1 MLKSLNLAKIVKFT
15 YNRPR
20 NCQNLAKIS
29 AQWTVVVVIISLK
42 CQLFI
47 PMAYIMLC
55 ESLEFLGCLT

>member
-15 YNRPR
+15 YYHLH
-20 NCQNLAKIS
+20 NLRSLAEIS
-29 AQWTVVVVIISLK
+29 AQWIVVVVVIISSK

-55 ESLEFLGCLT
+55 ESLEFVG